1 MSVTC
6 RAEPAHLHSV
16 KPGVDG
22 ALQVDGLSCFTHT
35 FAATGSDEVKARQSE
50 HVFAVGLSG
59 KVNATVEA
67 SWDGANRTRRRI
79 SSIDYSV
86 VIPAGQTFFATYRG
100 ASAQRY
106 AHFHLEHS
114 AFVNALGDS
123 VQDFEIKAHFGE
135 RRLERGIVERFDV
148 VCRKPDEFP
157 PSYTEALT
165 SMLLI
170 ELYRAHAAHPL
181 PQQPH
186 GGVGTARFKLVLDYI
201 EEHLDHDIG
210 LFGLASLAG
219 LSVTHFAHA
228 FKATYQVPPYRYI
241 LERRIARAKVLLC
254 TTNETIATIAARVG
268 FPSQSR
274 FSQLFSRLSG
284 MTPSNYRST
293 GTRARAA

>member
-1 MSVTC
+1 MSVIC
-6 RAEPAHLHSV
+6 RAEPSHFHTA
-16 KPGVDG
+16 KAGVDG

-35 FAATGSDEVKARQSE
+35 FVARGRDELKARPSA

-59 KVNATVEA
+59 KIDAMVEA
-67 SWDGANRTRRRI
+67 SWDGANRTRHRI
-79 SSIDYSV
+79 SGIDYSL
-86 VIPAGQTFFATYRG
+86 VIPAGQSFVARYRG
-100 ASAQRY
+100 RSAQRY
-106 AHFHLEHS
+106 AHFQLEQS
-114 AFVNALGDS
+114 AFVDVLGGS
-123 VQDFEIKAHFGE
+123 VQDFDLKPHLGE
-135 RRLERGIVERFDV
+135 RRLEHGIVERFDE

-157 PSYTEALT
+157 LSYAEALT

-170 ELYRAHAAHPL
+170 EVYRAHATRLLPL
-181 PQQPH
+181 QPH

-210 LFGLASLAG
+210 LFELASLAG

-254 TTNETIATIAARVG
+254 TTNETIARIAARVG

-274 FSQLFSRLSG
+274 FSHLFSRLTKT
-284 MTPSNYRST
+284 TPSNYRST
-293 GTRARAA
+293 GIHARAA